1 MSRAT
6 SAADGKVRAYNNF
19 SIIDMTAKKQEPG
32 MHQSVR
38 AALTKFSTDER
49 AIMGKLARE
58 WFITRADEIWIG
70 KDEINSSKYRY
81 ALLKPT
87 FTFQEMFN
95 LDREII
101 AIFSD
106 YEFFQPRTLDAID
119 VVAKMFQPLRIEKVC
134 SIILSSTG
142 DVEAKIRDLL
152 KSDEESQVII
162 PLHYGEFL
170 QSSDDYYLRNK
181 FKANFYTRDLFAFEG
196 PLRKDLY
203 FFGRTDLI
211 HRIVGRHNSNEN
223 SGLFGL
229 RKSGKTSVIFGVE
242 RTLNSNNALSVVIDC
257 QDTGFNQRRWNEA
270 LWYIVYQLRK
280 KYGLADDIP
289 REHKFSAK
297 DASLVFESEIRKI
310 HDKLGQTN
318 ILIIFDEIENVTPGV
333 SATAHWDT
341 DLDFVH
347 FWQTLRSLYQR
358 NSNIFSYLIV
368 GTNPTC
374 VEQSNFHGKANPL
387 FMSIPFEFIEP
398 FDVDRT
404 REMIGKLGRIM
415 GIKFDQLVYG
425 KLTEDYGGHP
435 FLMRHVCSVISDN
448 HKGERPVEVGRVQ
461 YRQARDI
468 FDDKYGKY
476 VQMVLE
482 VLETHYPEE
491 YAMLEFL
498 ALDDIDDF
506 KAFAAD
512 SPHYTEHLIGYGLI
526 ENTNGEYDFRI
537 DAIKKHLVRKN
548 QYKKLATTS
557 EEMWSEISQRRNSIE
572 PKLRIIVRNQLQAH
586 LGASEARNLVLDIMG
601 PNKKAKYGGLS
612 YKELFDTNISQFYWE
627 DIRKVVNKKWEFF
640 KHIFGQDL
648 ERFNTEMR
656 AINHLRKDAHSGSL
670 MEDEMSYFRVC
681 MNRLENFVAD
691 YLE

>member
-1 MSRAT
+1 
-6 SAADGKVRAYNNF
+6 
-19 SIIDMTAKKQEPG
+19 
-32 MHQSVR
+32 MHQSVCV
-38 AALTKFSTDER
+38 ALTKFRPKEQL
-49 AIMGKLARE
+49 IMRKLARE

-70 KDEINSSKYRY
+70 RDEFNSSKYRY

-95 LDREII
+95 LDREVI

-119 VVAKMFQPLRIEKVC
+119 VVAKKFQSLRIEKVC
-134 SIILSSTG
+134 SIVLSSTD
-142 DVEAKIRDLL
+142 DVETKIHDLL

-162 PLHYGEFL
+162 PIPYDEYLD
-170 QSSDDYYLRNK
+170 SRDDYYLRNK

-242 RTLNSNNALSVVIDC
+242 RALNANDALSIVIDC

-270 LWYIVYQLRK
+270 LWYVLYQLRK
-280 KYGLADDIP
+280 KYGLTDDFP
-289 REHKFSAK
+289 REPKFSTK
-297 DASLVFESEIRKI
+297 DASLVFESELKNI

-318 ILIIFDEIENVTPGV
+318 ILVIFDEIENITPGV

-358 NSNIFSYLIV
+358 TSNLFSYLIV

-374 VEQSNFHGKANPL
+374 VEQPKFHEKANPL

-415 GIKFDQLVYG
+415 GINFDQLIYS

-435 FLMRHVCSVISDN
+435 FLMRHVCSVINDDLRSD
-448 HKGERPVEVGRVQ
+448 RPVQVGKVQ
-461 YRQARDI
+461 YRQARNI

-498 ALDDIDDF
+498 ALDEIDDF

-526 ENTNGEYDFRI
+526 ENINGEYDFRI
-537 DAIKKHLVRKN
+537 EAIKKYLIRKN
-548 QYKKLATTS
+548 QYKKLATTP
-557 EEMWSEISQRRNSIE
+557 EEMWDEISQRRNSIE
-572 PKLRIIVRNQLQAH
+572 SKLRRIIRNQLQAH
-586 LGASEARNLVLDIMG
+586 LGTNEARDLILGIMG

-612 YKELFDTNISQFYWE
+612 YKELFDPNISEFYWD
-627 DIRKVVNKKWEFF
+627 DIRKVATKKWDFF
-640 KHIFGQDL
+640 KNIFGQDQ

-656 AINHLRKDAHSGSL
+656 WINQLRKDAHSGDVT
-670 MEDEMSYFRVC
+670 EDEMSYFRVC
-681 MNRLENFVAD
+681 IGRLEKFVED

>member
-1 MSRAT
+1 
-6 SAADGKVRAYNNF
+6 
-19 SIIDMTAKKQEPG
+19 MTIRKQEPG
-32 MHQSVR
+32 MHQRVR
-38 AALTKFSTDER
+38 AALAKFRPKEQL
-49 AIMGKLARE
+49 IMNKLARE
-58 WFITRADEIWIG
+58 WFVTRADEMWIG
-70 KDEINSSKYRY
+70 SSEVNSSKYRY

-106 YEFFQPRTLDAID
+106 YEYFQPRTLDAID
-119 VVAKMFQPLRIEKVC
+119 AVAKKFQSLRIEKVC
-134 SIILSSTG
+134 SIVLSSTD

-162 PLHYGEFL
+162 PISYDEYVN
-170 QSSDDYYLRNK
+170 SNDDYYLRNK

-242 RTLNSNNALSVVIDC
+242 RALNANDALSVVIDC
-257 QDTGFNQRRWNEA
+257 QDTGFNQRHWYEA
-270 LWYIVYQLRK
+270 LWYILHQLRK
-280 KYGLADDIP
+280 KYDLTDDFP
-289 REHKFSAK
+289 REHKFSTK
-297 DASLVFESEIRKI
+297 DASLVFESELKKI
-310 HDKLGQTN
+310 HKKLGQTN

-333 SATAHWDT
+333 SATAHWDSE
-341 DLDFVH
+341 LDFVH

-358 NSNIFSYLIV
+358 NPNIFSYLVV

-374 VEQSNFHGKANPL
+374 VEQPKFHDKANPL

-415 GIKFDQLVYG
+415 GIKFDQLIYS

-435 FLMRHVCSVISDN
+435 FLMRHVCSVINDALKST
-448 HKGERPVEVGRVQ
+448 RPSEVGRVQ

-491 YAMLEFL
+491 YSMLEFL
-498 ALDDIDDF
+498 ALENVDDF

-526 ENTNGEYDFRI
+526 KNTNGEYDFRI
-537 DAIKKHLVRKN
+537 EAIKKYLVRKN
-548 QYKKLATTS
+548 RYKKLATTP
-557 EEMWSEISQRRNSIE
+557 EEVWSEISQRRNNIE
-572 PKLRIIVRNQLQAH
+572 PKLRRIIRNQLQAH
-586 LGASEARNLVLDIMG
+586 LGANEARSLILEIMG
-601 PNKKAKYGGLS
+601 TSRQAKHGGLS
-612 YKELFDTNISQFYWE
+612 YKELFDTNISEFYWE
-627 DIRKVVNKKWEFF
+627 DIRKIISKKWDFF
-640 KHIFGQDL
+640 RNIFGQDQ

-656 AINHLRKDAHSGSL
+656 WINQLRKDAHSGDL
-670 MEDEMSYFRVC
+670 TEDEMSYFRVC
-681 MNRLENFVAD
+681 MSRLERFVGD

>member
-1 MSRAT
+1 MLGSEIESVMIQEWR
-6 SAADGKVRAYNNF
+6 N
-19 SIIDMTAKKQEPG
+19 MTIRKQEPG
-32 MHQSVR
+32 MHQRVR
-38 AALTKFSTDER
+38 AALAKFRPKEQL
-49 AIMGKLARE
+49 IMNKLARE
-58 WFITRADEIWIG
+58 WFVTRADEMWIG
-70 KDEINSSKYRY
+70 SSEVNSSKYRY

-106 YEFFQPRTLDAID
+106 YEYFQPRTLDAID
-119 VVAKMFQPLRIEKVC
+119 AVAKKFQSLRIEKVC
-134 SIILSSTG
+134 SIVLSSTD

-162 PLHYGEFL
+162 PISYDEYVN
-170 QSSDDYYLRNK
+170 SNDDYYLRNK

-242 RTLNSNNALSVVIDC
+242 RALNANDALSVVIDC
-257 QDTGFNQRRWNEA
+257 QDTGFNQRHWYEA
-270 LWYIVYQLRK
+270 LWYILHQLRK
-280 KYGLADDIP
+280 KYDLTDDFP
-289 REHKFSAK
+289 REHKFSTK
-297 DASLVFESEIRKI
+297 DASLVFESELKKI
-310 HDKLGQTN
+310 HKKLGQTN

-333 SATAHWDT
+333 SATAHWDSE
-341 DLDFVH
+341 LDFVH

-358 NSNIFSYLIV
+358 NPNIFSYLVV

-374 VEQSNFHGKANPL
+374 VEQPKFHDKANPL

-415 GIKFDQLVYG
+415 GIKFDQLIYS

-435 FLMRHVCSVISDN
+435 FLMRHVCSVINDALKST
-448 HKGERPVEVGRVQ
+448 RPSEVGRVQ

-491 YAMLEFL
+491 YSMLEFL
-498 ALDDIDDF
+498 ALENVDDF

-526 ENTNGEYDFRI
+526 KNTNGEYDFRI
-537 DAIKKHLVRKN
+537 EAIKKYLVRKN
-548 QYKKLATTS
+548 RYKKLATTP
-557 EEMWSEISQRRNSIE
+557 EEVWSEISQRRNNIE
-572 PKLRIIVRNQLQAH
+572 PKLRRIIRNQLQAH
-586 LGASEARNLVLDIMG
+586 LGANEARSLILEIMG
-601 PNKKAKYGGLS
+601 TSRQAKHGGLS
-612 YKELFDTNISQFYWE
+612 YKELFDTNISEFYWE
-627 DIRKVVNKKWEFF
+627 DIRKIISKKWDFF
-640 KHIFGQDL
+640 RNIFGQDQ

-656 AINHLRKDAHSGSL
+656 WINQLRKDAHSGDL
-670 MEDEMSYFRVC
+670 TEDEMSYFRVC
-681 MNRLENFVAD
+681 MSRLERFVGD